1 MGIHHILTKML
12 SRRIMKEF
20 NKQMTDKDRI
30 EYVDKTIN
38 QLVDDFMT

>member
-1 MGIHHILTKML
+1 ML
-12 SRRIMKEF
+12 LRRIMKEF

>member
-1 MGIHHILTKML
+1 ML
-12 SRRIMKEF
+12 SRRFTKEF
-20 NKQMTDKDRI
+20 HKQMTDKDRI

>member
-1 MGIHHILTKML
+1 ML
-12 SRRIMKEF
+12 SRRIMREF

-30 EYVDKTIN
+30 EYIDKTIN

>member
-1 MGIHHILTKML
+1 ML
-12 SRRIMKEF
+12 SRRIMREF
-20 NKQMTDKDRI
+20 NKQMTDKDWI

>member
-1 MGIHHILTKML
+1 ML
-12 SRRIMKEF
+12 SRRFMKEF

-38 QLVDDFMT
+38 QLVDDFIT

>member
-1 MGIHHILTKML
+1 ML
-12 SRRIMKEF
+12 SRRIMREF

>member
-1 MGIHHILTKML
+1 ML

>member
-1 MGIHHILTKML
+1 
-12 SRRIMKEF
+12 MKEF

>member
-1 MGIHHILTKML
+1 M
-12 SRRIMKEF
+12 REF

>member
-1 MGIHHILTKML
+1 MQ
-12 SRRIMKEF
+12 EF